1 MVTFSARSVQTP
13 ISKEYNRIMKK
24 PTTRKVTNQ
33 LLEMLDEG
41 ALDPRAL
48 AEACL
53 AYMSEGEVADMAH
66 DNELLPDEDE
76 NEDEEEC

>member
-1 MVTFSARSVQTP
+1 MQTP
-13 ISKEYNRIMKK
+13 TQVEYNRIMKK

>member
-13 ISKEYNRIMKK
+13 IPKEYNRIMKK

-53 AYMSEGEVADMAH
+53 AYMCESDVADMAH
-66 DNELLPDEDE
+66 DNELLPDE